1 MKFEKQTG
9 LLSGEFLKLPK
20 AELHL
25 HLEGS
30 LRPETVCVLATR
42 HSVDV
47 SIEEVARRYAYPDFA
62 GFIEAF
68 KWVSSLLRDPTDY
81 ALALR
86 HLGDELLAQN
96 VVYAEITLS
105 VGVMLLRHQ
114 SVERNFDAILAEAAT
129 LAARGVRLNFIFDA
143 VRQFGAQAA
152 MRVVEAAERC
162 ASKSIVAFGIG
173 GDELSV
179 PAVEFREVYERA
191 GAIGLHRLMH
201 AGEIGGAN
209 EIREAIELLGVERI
223 GHGIAAMHDP
233 ALIDLLAERAIP
245 LEICPGSNLRT
256 GALARQL
263 GISDAEIA
271 QHPLPVLF
279 RRGVPVVLSTDDP
292 AMFHTS
298 LIAEY
303 ENARQ
308 MGMQEEELTQIVKNG
323 FKYSFDRG
331 APA

>member
-1 MKFEKQTG
+1 MTPENQPPI
-9 LLSGEFLKLPK
+9 LSAEFVSLPK

-30 LRPETVCVLATR
+30 LQPRTVCALATK
-42 HSVDV
+42 HGTPIST
-47 SIEEVARRYAYPDFA
+47 EEVTSRYAYVDFL

-68 KWVSSLLRDPTDY
+68 KWVSSFLRGPEDYVLVLRD
-81 ALALR
+81 
-86 HLGDELLAQN
+86 LGDQLLAQN

-114 SVERNFDAILAEAAT
+114 NVERNFEGLAAEAEAF
-129 LAARGVRLNFIFDA
+129 AARGLEFNFIFDG
-143 VRQFGAQAA
+143 VRQFGAEAA
-152 MRVVEAAERC
+152 MKVVEAAETC
-162 ASKSIVAFGIG
+162 ASKLIVAFGIG

-179 PAVEFREVYERA
+179 PAVEFREVYDRA
-191 GAIGLHRLMH
+191 SAIGLHRLMH
-201 AGEIGGAN
+201 AGEIGGAK
-209 EIREAIELLGVERI
+209 EIREAIAMLGVERI
-223 GHGIAAMHDP
+223 GHGIAAIHDP
-233 ALIDLLAERAIP
+233 DLMALLAERRIP
-245 LEICPGSNLRT
+245 LEICPQSNVRT

-263 GISDAEIA
+263 GTSDAGIA
-271 QHPLPVLF
+271 QHPLPLLF

-308 MGMQEEELTQIVKNG
+308 AGMQEAELAQIVKSG
-323 FKYSFDRG
+323 FKYSFKQR
-331 APA
+331 PT